1 MFYTAGKSLV
11 PRLSLLGMLTV
22 SCGLTAIG
30 DPVIPM
36 SAEDIYAHVLPSI
49 VTLKVQNTK
58 GKNFTGTA
66 FLAMD
71 QDVAVTAWHVVHDA
85 VSVTALFADGE
96 TRPVAGLIDKDEH
109 HDLALI
115 SLASGDRPL
124 VKLAQAPPRVGS
136 KTYVIGAPRGFG
148 FSIAD
153 GLLSQIQYVD
163 GFPQYQVSCP
173 FSTGSSG
180 SPVLNARAEAIGAAS
195 WSKLHAQNLNFAIPS
210 ELILQLDPYLPVI
223 PWVRVPT
230 AIFEPSALEGSA
242 PASDEGVDVENGL
255 EALRNLLK
263 TAAGQP
269 ITVVIRGRD
278 KPERSFSFVM
288 PP

>member
-1 MFYTAGKSLV
+1 MFYIAGKTLV
-11 PRLSLLGMLTV
+11 LRLRLLGMLTV
-22 SCGLTAIG
+22 SCGLTAFG
-30 DPVIPM
+30 EPGAPM
-36 SAEDIYAHVLPSI
+36 SAEDVYAQILPSI
-49 VTLKVQNTK
+49 VTLKVENPK
-58 GKNFTGTA
+58 GRTFTGTA
-66 FLAMD
+66 FLALD

-85 VSVTALFADGE
+85 VRVTALFADGE
-96 TRPVAGLIDKDEH
+96 RRTVGGLIDKNEH

-124 VKLAQAPPRVGS
+124 VKLAPMAPRVGS

-180 SPVLNARAEAIGAAS
+180 SPVLNARAQAIGAAS

-210 ELILQLDPYLPVI
+210 ELILQLNPHLPVI
-223 PWVRVPT
+223 PWLKVPPT
-230 AIFEPSALEGSA
+230 VFEPIASEESA
-242 PASDEGVDVENGL
+242 PASDNAPAVENGL
-255 EALRNLLK
+255 EALRDLLK

-269 ITVVIRGRD
+269 ITVVVRGVD